1 MKRFYISVVLLIII
15 FSFSFILNN
24 KIARFTDEMI
34 NAVNESESPEQ
45 IQQFWNSKEKYVLC
59 VLSHNQ
65 TEAVSVIIDSLDEY
79 RDVSEEYYNIRKA
92 ELVSRLEAVRASLM
106 LKSENV
112 F

>member
-1 MKRFYISVVLLIII
+1 MKRFYISVVLLILI

-34 NAVNESESPEQ
+34 NTVYESDSPEQ
-45 IQQFWNSKEKYVLC
+45 IKKFWDSKEKYVLC

-65 TEAVSVIIDSLDEY
+65 TETVSIIVDSLDEY
-79 RDVSEEYYNIRKA
+79 RDISEEYYNIRKA

-106 LKSENV
+106 LKSENI

>member
-1 MKRFYISVVLLIII
+1 MKRFYISVVLLIFI

-24 KIARFTDEMI
+24 KVAGFIDEMI
-34 NAVNESESPEQ
+34 VTVNESDSPER
-45 IQQFWNSKEKYVLC
+45 IQQFWDNKEKYVLC

-65 TEAVSVIIDSLDEY
+65 TEAVSLIADSLDEY
-79 RDVSEEYYNIRKA
+79 RDFSEEYYIIRKS
-92 ELVSRLEAVRASLM
+92 ELVSRLEAIRASLM